1 MLTISQP
8 SRSFQLAETNVR
20 GAISNGELAPLRG
33 PRKTQALR
41 YESPRYRLVGSSEAM
56 GRVVG
61 LIARLMTTDA
71 TVLVSG
77 STGTGKELVARALH
91 ANSPRRDRPLVT
103 VNCATLQPTLLESE
117 LFGHERGAFTGAD
130 KAKTGLFEAAE
141 GGTLFLDEIGE
152 LPVSLQAKLLRVLE
166 DGHYRRVGS
175 TVERR
180 ADVRV
185 IAATNR
191 RLEDEVE
198 DGRFRADLFYRI
210 GGFTIPLPSLRDHR
224 ADIPE
229 LVEHFLA
236 TRQPGVV
243 RYNVRLDALEAMVR
257 YDWPGNVRELANGLE
272 WAQLLAEGETITA
285 ADLPEALTQGSALSP
300 HPCWI
305 GGPGELKMVVRVHVR
320 DVLTQTGG
328 NKVQAAKVLG
338 VSRRTLYRLIAK
350 FGLSS
355 GFAALLPTAA
365 QTQRQ

>member
-1 MLTISQP
+1 MLTVRP
-8 SRSFQLAETNVR
+8 STRPFQLAEANVR
-20 GAISNGELAPLRG
+20 GTLSNREPAIPLRG
-33 PRKTQALR
+33 PRDTQEVR
-41 YESPRYRLVGSSEAM
+41 YESPRHRLVGSSEAM
-56 GRVVG
+56 GRVVR

-77 STGTGKELVARALH
+77 PTGTGKELVARALH

-103 VNCATLQPTLLESE
+103 VNCATLQSTLLESE
-117 LFGHERGAFTGAD
+117 LFGHERGAFTGAN
-130 KAKTGLFEAAE
+130 KAKAGLFEVAE

-152 LPVSLQAKLLRVLE
+152 LLVSLQAKLLRVLE

-210 GGFTIPLPSLRDHR
+210 GGFTIPLPPLRDHR

-236 TRQPGVV
+236 TRQLGVV
-243 RYNVRLDALEAMVR
+243 RYHVRLDALEAMAE

-272 WAQLLAEGETITA
+272 RAQLLAEGETITPD
-285 ADLPEALTQGSALSP
+285 DLPEALILTSGLSP
-300 HPCWI
+300 HPRWV
-305 GGPGELKMVVRVHVR
+305 GGSAELKTIVRSHVW
-320 DVLTQTGG
+320 DVLTRAGG
-328 NKVQAAKVLG
+328 NKVRAAKVLG

-350 FGLSS
+350 YGLSS
-355 GFAALLPTAA
+355 VSCPH
-365 QTQRQ
+365 TQSVFER